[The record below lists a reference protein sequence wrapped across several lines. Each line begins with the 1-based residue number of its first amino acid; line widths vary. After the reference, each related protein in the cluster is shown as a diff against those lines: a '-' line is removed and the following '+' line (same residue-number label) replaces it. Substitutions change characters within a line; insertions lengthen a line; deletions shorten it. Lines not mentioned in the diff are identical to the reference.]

1 MFANFT
7 PSDNRDLL
15 EQFGRN
21 LNDDVARNRID
32 PVIGR
37 DDEIRRL
44 IEIISRKN
52 KNNPVLIGEPGVG
65 KTAIVEGFAQRVV
78 SGDVP
83 DNLKDVEIIELS
95 LSSII
100 AGTQFQGQFEQ
111 RLNSILKKVKDSAG
125 KIILFI
131 DEIHQLVG
139 MGRNSSNSAMDA
151 ANILKPMM
159 ARGEIRVIGA
169 TTLKEYREY
178 IEKDGA
184 LERRMQKILVNE
196 PTKQEALTIMRG
208 LKERWEIFH
217 KVKIMDSALVAV
229 VELADRYIPDR
240 FLPDKAIDL
249 IDEAAAKIKTQ
260 MHSQPAEL
268 DDLNR
273 KIIHLETELAALKKD
288 KDFVDN
294 ASRVNQI
301 QTELKTLKANQT
313 LLSNEWKRQKN
324 AYEKITQLKEQ
335 INTANNKIEK
345 LQMDGLYTEASKLLY
360 VEIPRLKKELET
372 ANETAKNIKNDLFKT
387 TITENEI
394 AEVIAAQTGI
404 PLKKLLES
412 DKTKLLNLHSE
423 MAKRVKGQDEALA
436 KVASAVLRGRANIS
450 NPNRPIGSFLFL
462 GPTGVGKT
470 EVAKTLA
477 YSLFDNEKAMIR
489 FDMSEYMEKHSVAK
503 LVGAPPGY
511 VGYDQAGSLTEAIR
525 RHPYSVILLDEI
537 EKAHVDVLNIFL
549 QILDDGRVTD
559 GQGRTINFKNTII
572 IMTSNVGSQAILAG
586 NKENAVAE
594 IQKLMRPE
602 FINRI
607 DEIVPFNELTDN
619 DIKAIVDRM
628 LDDLALRVKNQ
639 GYIINFNNALRESIK
654 ISGADKNFGARPLK
668 RYIQRN
674 IENFLAEEIIAGKM
688 KKNVLYELGL
698 NKDKKVCFVSP
709 AKLKS

>member
-15 EQFGRN
+15 EKFGRN

-208 LKERWEIFH
+208 LKER
-217 KVKIMDSALVAV
+217 
-229 VELADRYIPDR
+229 
-240 FLPDKAIDL
+240 
-249 IDEAAAKIKTQ
+249 
-260 MHSQPAEL
+260 
-268 DDLNR
+268 
-273 KIIHLETELAALKKD
+273 
-288 KDFVDN
+288 
-294 ASRVNQI
+294 
-301 QTELKTLKANQT
+301 
-313 LLSNEWKRQKN
+313 
-324 AYEKITQLKEQ
+324 
-335 INTANNKIEK
+335 
-345 LQMDGLYTEASKLLY
+345 
-360 VEIPRLKKELET
+360 
-372 ANETAKNIKNDLFKT
+372 
-387 TITENEI
+387 
-394 AEVIAAQTGI
+394 
-404 PLKKLLES
+404 
-412 DKTKLLNLHSE
+412 
-423 MAKRVKGQDEALA
+423 
-436 KVASAVLRGRANIS
+436 
-450 NPNRPIGSFLFL
+450 
-462 GPTGVGKT
+462 
-470 EVAKTLA
+470 
-477 YSLFDNEKAMIR
+477 
-489 FDMSEYMEKHSVAK
+489 
-503 LVGAPPGY
+503 
-511 VGYDQAGSLTEAIR
+511 
-525 RHPYSVILLDEI
+525 
-537 EKAHVDVLNIFL
+537 
-549 QILDDGRVTD
+549 
-559 GQGRTINFKNTII
+559 
-572 IMTSNVGSQAILAG
+572 
-586 NKENAVAE
+586 
-594 IQKLMRPE
+594 
-602 FINRI
+602 
-607 DEIVPFNELTDN
+607 
-619 DIKAIVDRM
+619 
-628 LDDLALRVKNQ
+628 
-639 GYIINFNNALRESIK
+639 
-654 ISGADKNFGARPLK
+654 
-668 RYIQRN
+668 
-674 IENFLAEEIIAGKM
+674 
-688 KKNVLYELGL
+688 
-698 NKDKKVCFVSP
+698 
-709 AKLKS
+709 